1 MSPLS
6 NVPDDGLTNG
16 TASREELNWRQGR
29 KEDLGVVPLL
39 SPLHF
44 TLLTIQYR

>member
-16 TASREELNWRQGR
+16 TTSREELGDRAR
-29 KEDLGVVPLL
+29 KQDLGVVPLL